1 MTKEEAMFTIN
12 TLRRLPVALVLAGAV
27 CALTLPQALA
37 GGTSKNSPPAAV
49 PDVVERYAAQ
59 HPFGRGVSPP
69 PDVFERYAAS
79 HPYGNAAPTPQRVS
93 IPLYTP
99 AMLAAHYN
107 REDRLYNPRPSLPQQ
122 AGVPLYTPA
131 MLAAHY
137 NREDL
142 LYNPRPSLPTNPG
155 PTVSSGFDWSDWAI
169 GIGTGLGLA
178 LILGGGLLMGRHLRQ
193 RGIQT
198 A

>member
-1 MTKEEAMFTIN
+1 M
-12 TLRRLPVALVLAGAV
+12 
-27 CALTLPQALA
+27 
-37 GGTSKNSPPAAV
+37 
-49 PDVVERYAAQ
+49 
-59 HPFGRGVSPP
+59 
-69 PDVFERYAAS
+69 
-79 HPYGNAAPTPQRVS
+79 PQRVGV
-93 IPLYTP
+93 PVYTP
-99 AMLAAHYN
+99 
-107 REDRLYNPRPSLPQQ
+107 
-122 AGVPLYTPA
+122 T

-155 PTVSSGFDWSDWAI
+155 PTVSGDFDWSDWAI

-178 LILGGGLLMGRHLRQ
+178 LILGGGLLISRQLRH

>member
-1 MTKEEAMFTIN
+1 VTKEEAMFNIN
-12 TLRRLPVALVLAGAV
+12 TLRRLPVALALASAM
-27 CALTLPQALA
+27 CAFTVPQALA
-37 GGTSKNSPPAAV
+37 GGTSENSPPAAV

-93 IPLYTP
+93 IPPYTP

-107 REDRLYNPRPSLPQQ
+107 REDRLYNPRPSLLQQ
-122 AGVPLYTPA
+122 AGVRFYTPA

-142 LYNPRPSLPTNPG
+142 LHNPRPSLPTNPG
-155 PTVSSGFDWSDWAI
+155 PTISRGFDWSDWAI
-169 GIGTGLGLA
+169 GLASGIG
-178 LILGGGLLMGRHLRQ
+178 LILILSGGVMMGSHWRHRAH
-193 RGIQT
+193 T